1 MITLWNSELH
11 DISYEK
17 SKCGY
22 TSFLPRIRRIISFK
36 IFHSYG
42 PNTRDHL
49 SNVINLV
56 LQKVI
61 NNFIPFWKI
70 DIQSNTKIFSV
81 LIIYMCGGKEFS
93 PFNLRLW
100 NCWTWKRIWQSNTST
115 WVFPCTT
122 SLYLHHH

>member
-93 PFNLRLW
+93 PFKLLDLE
-100 NCWTWKRIWQSNTST
+100 KDLAIKHQHMGIP
-115 WVFPCTT
+115 V
-122 SLYLHHH
+122 YY